1 MSIADSLLPE
11 YDHEMASTRRALERV
26 PEDKLAW
33 QPHERSMTL
42 GRLASHL
49 SELPGWAVETVSE
62 DSFDMDPPDGRSRYN
77 PADYRSRQEI
87 LDAFDTG
94 VKQARERI
102 AATDDAAM
110 FQPWSLQKGGE
121 TVFTLPRVA
130 VLRSWL
136 FNHVIHHR
144 GQLTVYLR
152 LTGAPVPSI
161 YGPSADEP
169 GM

>member
-11 YDHEMASTRRALERV
+11 FDQEMASTRRALERV
-26 PEDKLAW
+26 DESQLAW

-49 SELPGWAVETVSE
+49 AELPGWAATTIAE
-62 DSFDMDPPDGRSRYN
+62 DSFDLAPVDRPSTYN
-77 PADYRSRQEI
+77 PANFGSRQEI
-87 LDAFDTG
+87 LDAFDKSVAT
-94 VKQARERI
+94 ARAGI
-102 AATDDAAM
+102 AKTDDARM
-110 FQPWSLQKGGE
+110 FQPWTLKKRGE

-130 VLRSWL
+130 VLRSML
-136 FNHVIHHR
+136 FSHVIHHR

-152 LTGAPVPSI
+152 MAGALVPAI